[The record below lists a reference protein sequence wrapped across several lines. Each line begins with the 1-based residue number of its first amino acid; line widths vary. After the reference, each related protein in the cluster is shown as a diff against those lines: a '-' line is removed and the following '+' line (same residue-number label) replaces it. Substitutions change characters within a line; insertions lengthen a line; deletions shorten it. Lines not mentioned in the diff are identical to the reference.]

1 MKKGVRF
8 SLENIAYLLF
18 FLNLIGVFFILAT
31 IVAVGDFTFNAGL
44 RSKIYIIFSLGFL
57 AYRSYLW
64 IKKIKKD

>member
-18 FLNLIGVFFILAT
+18 FLSLIGVFFILAT

-44 RSKIYIIFSLGFL
+44 RSKIYIIFSLVFL

-64 IKKIKKD
+64 IKKIKKN